1 MMSIFGRWAK
11 LGSAK
16 ARRWVAGV
24 VALLTAVAAVQTF
37 FSYVASYEQAR
48 LAEER
53 ATRMTQL
60 AAEIRRLREAPTF
73 AAVGADSQQSIARRI
88 EEALR
93 ESGLSEDRVL
103 RIQPPNQPYRLSDSP
118 YQVYPT
124 RIELQN
130 VTLPQFVDFAY
141 ALHDAS
147 KGLTVTDVRLWAPR
161 SATGVGAERWSVE
174 VTLTQLAF
182 SPKTR

>member
-1 MMSIFGRWAK
+1 MSVFRGWTK
-11 LGSAK
+11 LESAK
-16 ARRWVAGV
+16 TGRWVAGGIV
-24 VALLTAVAAVQTF
+24 LLTVVAAVQTF
-37 FSYVASYEQAR
+37 FVYMGSRQQVIQ
-48 LAEER
+48 AEER
-53 ATRMTQL
+53 AARL
-60 AAEIRRLREAPTF
+60 AQVVAEIQRLRDVPTF
-73 AAVGADSQQSIARRI
+73 AAVGADSQRSIARRI

-93 ESGLSEDRVL
+93 ETGLSEDRVL
-103 RIQPPNQPYRLSDSP
+103 RIQPPNQPYRLGDSP

-130 VTLPQFVDFAY
+130 VTLSQLVDFAY

-147 KGLTVTDVRLWAPR
+147 KGLTVTDLRLWAPR

>member
-1 MMSIFGRWAK
+1 MSLFGRWTK
-11 LGSAK
+11 LESARVSGWLGG
-16 ARRWVAGV
+16 A
-24 VALLTAVAAVQTF
+24 VALLTVVAAVQTF
-37 FSYVASYEQAR
+37 FAYVASRQQVLR
-48 LAEER
+48 AEER
-53 ATRMTQL
+53 AAQVTQV
-60 AAEIRRLREAPTF
+60 AAEIRRLREVPTF
-73 AAVGADSQQSIARRI
+73 AAVGADSQRSIARRI

-93 ESGLSEDRVL
+93 ESGLSEDHVL
-103 RIQPPNQPYRLSDSP
+103 RIQPPNQPYRLGDSP

-130 VTLPQFVDFAY
+130 ITLPQLVDFAY

-147 KGLTVTDVRLWAPR
+147 KGLTVTDMRLWEPR
-161 SATGVGAERWSVE
+161 SASGVGAERWSVE

>member
-1 MMSIFGRWAK
+1 
-11 LGSAK
+11 
-16 ARRWVAGV
+16 
-24 VALLTAVAAVQTF
+24 
-37 FSYVASYEQAR
+37 
-48 LAEER
+48 
-53 ATRMTQL
+53 MTQL

-73 AAVGADSQQSIARRI
+73 AAVGADSQRSIARRI

-130 VTLPQFVDFAY
+130 VTLPQLVDFAY

-147 KGLTVTDVRLWAPR
+147 KGLTVTDVRLWPPR
-161 SATGVGAERWSVE
+161 SATRAGAERWSVE